1 MDGMLSQDEIN
12 ALLQGMDLSDTADGG
27 DAAADPA
34 PENSTAENYNNENEA
49 AENAAPVVSDGEE
62 LTDVEKDAIGEVANI
77 SMGSSATTLY
87 SLVNRKVNITTP
99 VVTLATWKNLLD
111 SYEKPCVFIQIK
123 YTQGLDG
130 TNILVLKEH
139 DVKVITDLMMGG
151 DGTNTD
157 GELGELHLSAISE
170 AMNQMMGSAA
180 TSLSTLLQTV
190 IDISPPESS
199 LFDLTEVKDGKE
211 IAPFLGGTFVK
222 IAFRMQID
230 DLVDS
235 TIMQLYPID
244 FAKKLVETFINTQM
258 SSLDGTAEEQSAQV
272 KDSAPTQNMQGSAA
286 MADGTDH
293 MTQSGMDGM
302 GQQGPMNMNSMNQ
315 MGMNPMGNMGMNQ
328 MGNTPM
334 GMNGMNQM
342 GGMDMSQ
349 MGMNQMGMNQMGNM
363 NGMNPMGNTPMG
375 MNGMNQMGNMNGM
388 GMMNQMGMMG
398 MPGQN
403 VQNVNVQ
410 PAQFQSFSNDNT
422 GMTGQE
428 NIGLI
433 KDVPLE
439 VTVELGRT
447 TKSIS
452 EILDFSP
459 GTIIELDRIAGEPI
473 DVLVNGKFVA
483 KGEVVVIEESFGVRI
498 TEIIK

>member
-111 SYEKPCVFIQIK
+111 AYEKPCVFIQIK

-211 IAPFLGGTFVK
+211 ISPFLGGTFVK

-258 SSLDGTAEEQSAQV
+258 SSLDGTVEEQPTQV
-272 KDSAPTQNMQGSAA
+272 KNSASEQNMQGSAA
-286 MADGTDH
+286 MAGTTEH
-293 MTQSGMDGM
+293 MTQPGMDSM
-302 GQQGPMNMNSMNQ
+302 GQQGPMNMNGMNQ

-328 MGNTPM
+328 MGSTPM

-342 GGMDMSQ
+342 GGMNMSQ

-452 EILDFSP
+452 DILDFSP

>member
-12 ALLQGMDLSDTADGG
+12 ALLQGMDLSDTADGS
-27 DAAADPA
+27 DTAASA
-34 PENSTAENYNNENEA
+34 PESSTADNNDNGYVTDTK
-49 AENAAPVVSDGEE
+49 PTIGDGEV

-99 VVTLATWKNLLD
+99 VVTLATWNTLLD

-130 TNILVLKEH
+130 NNILVLKEH

-211 IAPFLGGTFVK
+211 ISPFLGGTFVK

-258 SSLDGTAEEQSAQV
+258 SSLDGTAEEQSTQV
-272 KDSAPTQNMQGSAA
+272 KNSASEQNMQGSAA
-286 MADGTDH
+286 MAGTTDH
-293 MTQSGMDGM
+293 MTQPGMDSM
-302 GQQGPMNMNSMNQ
+302 GQQGSMNMNGMNQ

-334 GMNGMNQM
+334 GMTGVNQM
-342 GGMDMSQ
+342 GGMD
-349 MGMNQMGMNQMGNM
+349 MNQMGMNQMGNM
-363 NGMNPMGNTPMG
+363 NGMNPMGNSPMG

-388 GMMNQMGMMG
+388 GMMNQMGM
-398 MPGQN
+398 PGQN

-410 PAQFQSFSNDNT
+410 PAQFQSFSNDQT

-452 EILDFSP
+452 DILDFSP

>member
-12 ALLQGMDLSDTADGG
+12 ALLQGMDLSDTADSG
-27 DAAADPA
+27 AS
-34 PENSTAENYNNENEA
+34 PETPQDSSSAENTDNGYVKDV
-49 AENAAPVVSDGEE
+49 APTVGDEE
-62 LTDVEKDAIGEVANI
+62 KLTDVEKDAIGEVANI

-99 VVTLATWKNLLD
+99 VVTLATWKTLLD

-151 DGTNTD
+151 DGTNTE

-211 IAPFLGGTFVK
+211 ISPFLGGTFVK
-222 IAFRMQID
+222 ISFRMQID

-244 FAKKLVETFINTQM
+244 FARKLVETFINTQM
-258 SSLDGTAEEQSAQV
+258 ANIDEVTEKKPAQPENDTDTTAQIP
-272 KDSAPTQNMQGSAA
+272 AP
-286 MADGTDH
+286 GTDNQ
-293 MTQSGMDGM
+293 TQ
-302 GQQGPMNMNSMNQ
+302 MN
-315 MGMNPMGNMGMNQ
+315 
-328 MGNTPM
+328 NT
-334 GMNGMNQM
+334 NLN
-342 GGMDMSQ
+342 
-349 MGMNQMGMNQMGNM
+349 GMNQMGNM
-363 NGMNPMGNTPMG
+363 GMNDMNQMNNMG
-375 MNGMNQMGNMNGM
+375 MNGMNQMGNMGM
-388 GMMNQMGMMG
+388 NSMNQMGMMG
-398 MPGQN
+398 MPG
-403 VQNVNVQ
+403 QNVNVQ
-410 PAQFQSFSNDNT
+410 PAQFQSFSNDNMGT
-422 GMTGQE
+422 TGQE

-452 EILDFSP
+452 DILDFSP

>member
-12 ALLQGMDLSDTADGG
+12 ALLQGMDLSDTADSG
-27 DAAADPA
+27 AS
-34 PENSTAENYNNENEA
+34 PETPQDSSSAENTD
-49 AENAAPVVSDGEE
+49 NAYVKDVAPTVGDEEE

-99 VVTLATWKNLLD
+99 VVTLATWKTLLD

-123 YTQGLDG
+123 YTKGLDG

-151 DGTNTD
+151 DGTNTE

-170 AMNQMMGSAA
+170 AMNQMMGAAA

-211 IAPFLGGTFVK
+211 ISPFLGGTFVK
-222 IAFRMQID
+222 ISFRMQID

-244 FAKKLVETFINTQM
+244 FARKLVETFINTQM
-258 SSLDGTAEEQSAQV
+258 ANIDEVTEKKPEQPENDTTAQIP
-272 KDSAPTQNMQGSAA
+272 AP
-286 MADGTDH
+286 GTDNQ
-293 MTQSGMDGM
+293 TQ
-302 GQQGPMNMNSMNQ
+302 MN
-315 MGMNPMGNMGMNQ
+315 
-328 MGNTPM
+328 NT
-334 GMNGMNQM
+334 NL
-342 GGMDMSQ
+342 
-349 MGMNQMGMNQMGNM
+349 
-363 NGMNPMGNTPMG
+363 
-375 MNGMNQMGNMNGM
+375 NGMNQMGNMGMNG
-388 GMMNQMGMMG
+388 MNQMGMMG
-398 MPGQN
+398 MPG
-403 VQNVNVQ
+403 QNVNVQ
-410 PAQFQSFSNDNT
+410 PAQFQSFSNDNMGT
-422 GMTGQE
+422 TGQE

-452 EILDFSP
+452 DILDFSP

>member
-12 ALLQGMDLSDTADGG
+12 ALLQGMDLSDTADSG
-27 DAAADPA
+27 AS
-34 PENSTAENYNNENEA
+34 PETPQDSSSAENTDNGYA
-49 AENAAPVVSDGEE
+49 KDVAPTVGDEE
-62 LTDVEKDAIGEVANI
+62 GLTDVEKDAIGEVANI

-99 VVTLATWKNLLD
+99 VVTLATWKTLLD

-151 DGTNTD
+151 DGTNTE

-211 IAPFLGGTFVK
+211 ISPFLGGTFVK
-222 IAFRMQID
+222 ISFRMQID

-244 FAKKLVETFINTQM
+244 FARKLVETFINTQM
-258 SSLDGTAEEQSAQV
+258 ANIDEVTEKKPAQPENDTNTTAQIP
-272 KDSAPTQNMQGSAA
+272 AP
-286 MADGTDH
+286 GTDNQ
-293 MTQSGMDGM
+293 TQ
-302 GQQGPMNMNSMNQ
+302 MNNTNL
-315 MGMNPMGNMGMNQ
+315 NGMNQ
-328 MGNTPM
+328 MGN
-334 GMNGMNQM
+334 
-342 GGMDMSQ
+342 
-349 MGMNQMGMNQMGNM
+349 
-363 NGMNPMGNTPMG
+363 MG
-375 MNGMNQMGNMNGM
+375 MNGMNQMGNMGMNDMNQMNNMGMNGM
-388 GMMNQMGMMG
+388 NQMGSMGMNGMNQMGSMGMNGMNQMGSMGMNGMNQMGNMGMNGMNQMGNMGMNSMNQMGMMG
-398 MPGQN
+398 MPG
-403 VQNVNVQ
+403 QNVNVQ
-410 PAQFQSFSNDNT
+410 PAQFQSFSNDNMGT
-422 GMTGQE
+422 TGQE

-452 EILDFSP
+452 DILDFSP

>member
-12 ALLQGMDLSDTADGG
+12 ALLQGMDLSDTADSG
-27 DAAADPA
+27 AS
-34 PENSTAENYNNENEA
+34 PETPQDSSSAENTD
-49 AENAAPVVSDGEE
+49 NAYVKDVAPTVGDEEE

-99 VVTLATWKNLLD
+99 VVTLATWKTLLD

-123 YTQGLDG
+123 YTKGLDG

-151 DGTNTD
+151 DGTNTE

-170 AMNQMMGSAA
+170 AMNQMMGAAA

-211 IAPFLGGTFVK
+211 ISPFLGGTFVK
-222 IAFRMQID
+222 ISFRMQID

-244 FAKKLVETFINTQM
+244 FARKLVETFINTQM
-258 SSLDGTAEEQSAQV
+258 ANIDEVTEKKPEQPENDTTAQIP
-272 KDSAPTQNMQGSAA
+272 AP
-286 MADGTDH
+286 GTDNQ
-293 MTQSGMDGM
+293 TQ
-302 GQQGPMNMNSMNQ
+302 MNNTNLNGMNQ
-315 MGMNPMGNMGMNQ
+315 MGNMGMNDMNQ
-328 MGNTPM
+328 MNNM

-342 GGMDMSQ
+342 GI
-349 MGMNQMGMNQMGNM
+349 
-363 NGMNPMGNTPMG
+363 MG
-375 MNGMNQMGNMNGM
+375 MNG
-388 GMMNQMGMMG
+388 MNQMGMMG
-398 MPGQN
+398 MPG
-403 VQNVNVQ
+403 QNVNVQ
-410 PAQFQSFSNDNT
+410 PAQFQSFSNDNMGT
-422 GMTGQE
+422 TGQE

-452 EILDFSP
+452 DILDFSP

>member
-12 ALLQGMDLSDTADGG
+12 ALLQGMDLSDTADGS
-27 DAAADPA
+27 DTAAPKS
-34 PENSTAENYNNENEA
+34 ESSTADNNDNGYVTDTK
-49 AENAAPVVSDGEE
+49 PTIGDGEV

-99 VVTLATWKNLLD
+99 VVTLATWKTLLD

-211 IAPFLGGTFVK
+211 ISPFLGGTFVK

-258 SSLDGTAEEQSAQV
+258 SSLDGTAEEQPTQV
-272 KDSAPTQNMQGSAA
+272 KDSASEQNMQGSAA
-286 MADGTDH
+286 MAGTTDH
-293 MTQSGMDGM
+293 MTQPGMDSM
-302 GQQGPMNMNSMNQ
+302 GQQGSMNMNGMNQ

-328 MGNTPM
+328 MGSTPM

-342 GGMDMSQ
+342 GGMNMSQ
-349 MGMNQMGMNQMGNM
+349 MGMNQTGMNQMGNM

-452 EILDFSP
+452 DILDFSP

>member
-12 ALLQGMDLSDTADGG
+12 ALLQGMDLSDTADSG
-27 DAAADPA
+27 AS
-34 PENSTAENYNNENEA
+34 PETPQDSSSAENTD
-49 AENAAPVVSDGEE
+49 NAYVKDVAPTVGDEE
-62 LTDVEKDAIGEVANI
+62 KLTDVEKDAIGEVANI

-99 VVTLATWKNLLD
+99 VVTLATWKTLLD

-123 YTQGLDG
+123 YTKGLDG

-151 DGTNTD
+151 DGTNTE

-170 AMNQMMGSAA
+170 AMNQMMGAAA

-211 IAPFLGGTFVK
+211 ISPFLGGTFVK
-222 IAFRMQID
+222 ISFRMQID

-244 FAKKLVETFINTQM
+244 FARKLVETFINTQM
-258 SSLDGTAEEQSAQV
+258 ANIDEVTEKKPEQPENDTTAQIP
-272 KDSAPTQNMQGSAA
+272 AP
-286 MADGTDH
+286 GTDNQ
-293 MTQSGMDGM
+293 TQ
-302 GQQGPMNMNSMNQ
+302 MNNTNLNGMNQ
-315 MGMNPMGNMGMNQ
+315 MGNMGMNDMNQ
-328 MGNTPM
+328 MNNM

-342 GGMDMSQ
+342 GS
-349 MGMNQMGMNQMGNM
+349 
-363 NGMNPMGNTPMG
+363 MG
-375 MNGMNQMGNMNGM
+375 MNGMNQMGNMGMNGM
-388 GMMNQMGMMG
+388 NQMGNMGMNGMNQMGNMGMNSMNQMGNMGMNSINQMGMMG
-398 MPGQN
+398 MPG
-403 VQNVNVQ
+403 QNVNVQ
-410 PAQFQSFSNDNT
+410 PAQFQSFSNDNMGT
-422 GMTGQE
+422 TGQE

-452 EILDFSP
+452 DILDFSP

>member
-12 ALLQGMDLSDTADGG
+12 ALLQGMDLSDTADSG
-27 DAAADPA
+27 AS
-34 PENSTAENYNNENEA
+34 PETPQDSSSAENTD
-49 AENAAPVVSDGEE
+49 NAYVKDVAPTVGDEEE

-99 VVTLATWKNLLD
+99 VVTLATWKTLLD

-123 YTQGLDG
+123 YTKGLDG

-151 DGTNTD
+151 DGTNTE

-170 AMNQMMGSAA
+170 AMNQMMGAAA

-211 IAPFLGGTFVK
+211 ISPFLGGTFVK
-222 IAFRMQID
+222 ISFRMQID

-244 FAKKLVETFINTQM
+244 FARKLVETFINTQM
-258 SSLDGTAEEQSAQV
+258 ANIDEVTEKKPEQPENDTTAQIP
-272 KDSAPTQNMQGSAA
+272 AP
-286 MADGTDH
+286 GTDNQ
-293 MTQSGMDGM
+293 TQ
-302 GQQGPMNMNSMNQ
+302 MNNTNL
-315 MGMNPMGNMGMNQ
+315 NGMNQ
-328 MGNTPM
+328 MGN
-334 GMNGMNQM
+334 
-342 GGMDMSQ
+342 
-349 MGMNQMGMNQMGNM
+349 
-363 NGMNPMGNTPMG
+363 MG
-375 MNGMNQMGNMNGM
+375 MNGMNQMGNMGMNDMNQMGNMGMNGM
-388 GMMNQMGMMG
+388 NQMGNMGMNGMNQMGNMGMNSMNQMGNMGMNSMNQMGMMG
-398 MPGQN
+398 MPG
-403 VQNVNVQ
+403 QNVNVQ
-410 PAQFQSFSNDNT
+410 PAQFQSFSNDNMGT
-422 GMTGQE
+422 TGQE

-452 EILDFSP
+452 DILDFSP

>member
-34 PENSTAENYNNENEA
+34 PESSTAENYNNENEA

-99 VVTLATWKNLLD
+99 VVTLATWKTLLD
-111 SYEKPCVFIQIK
+111 TYEKPCVFIQIK

-211 IAPFLGGTFVK
+211 ISPFLGGTFVK

-235 TIMQLYPID
+235 SIMQLYPID
-244 FAKKLVETFINTQM
+244 FARKLVETFINTQM
-258 SSLDGTAEEQSAQV
+258 GALEGSAEQAPAQPANQASTPAAPAQQSNVGQMNAGAGNMAQM
-272 KDSAPTQNMQGSAA
+272 NMQQPDPAA
-286 MADGTDH
+286 M
-293 MTQSGMDGM
+293 
-302 GQQGPMNMNSMNQ
+302 N
-315 MGMNPMGNMGMNQ
+315 GMNQ
-328 MGNTPM
+328 MGNM

-342 GGMDMSQ
+342 GS
-349 MGMNQMGMNQMGNM
+349 
-363 NGMNPMGNTPMG
+363 MG
-375 MNGMNQMGNMNGM
+375 MNGMNQMGNMGM
-388 GMMNQMGMMG
+388 NSMNQMGMMG
-398 MPGQN
+398 MPG
-403 VQNVNVQ
+403 QNVNVQ
-410 PAQFQSFSNDNT
+410 PAQFQSFSNDNMGT
-422 GMTGQE
+422 TGQE

-452 EILDFSP
+452 DILDFSP

>member
-12 ALLQGMDLSDTADGG
+12 ALLQGMDLSDTADSG
-27 DAAADPA
+27 AS
-34 PENSTAENYNNENEA
+34 PETPQDSSSAENTD
-49 AENAAPVVSDGEE
+49 NAYVKDVAPTVGDEEE

-99 VVTLATWKNLLD
+99 VVTLATWKTLLD

-123 YTQGLDG
+123 YTKGLDG

-151 DGTNTD
+151 DGTNTE

-170 AMNQMMGSAA
+170 AMNQMMGAAA

-211 IAPFLGGTFVK
+211 ISPFLGGTFVK
-222 IAFRMQID
+222 ISFRMQID

-244 FAKKLVETFINTQM
+244 FARKLVETFINTQM
-258 SSLDGTAEEQSAQV
+258 ANIDEVTEKKPEQPENDTTAQIP
-272 KDSAPTQNMQGSAA
+272 AP
-286 MADGTDH
+286 GTDNQ
-293 MTQSGMDGM
+293 TQ
-302 GQQGPMNMNSMNQ
+302 MN
-315 MGMNPMGNMGMNQ
+315 
-328 MGNTPM
+328 NT
-334 GMNGMNQM
+334 NL
-342 GGMDMSQ
+342 
-349 MGMNQMGMNQMGNM
+349 
-363 NGMNPMGNTPMG
+363 
-375 MNGMNQMGNMNGM
+375 NGMNQMGNMGM
-388 GMMNQMGMMG
+388 KGMNQMGKMG
-398 MPGQN
+398 MKEMIL
-403 VQNVNVQ
+403 NVQ
-410 PAQFQSFSNDNT
+410 PAQFQSFSNDNMGT
-422 GMTGQE
+422 TGQE

-452 EILDFSP
+452 DILDFSP